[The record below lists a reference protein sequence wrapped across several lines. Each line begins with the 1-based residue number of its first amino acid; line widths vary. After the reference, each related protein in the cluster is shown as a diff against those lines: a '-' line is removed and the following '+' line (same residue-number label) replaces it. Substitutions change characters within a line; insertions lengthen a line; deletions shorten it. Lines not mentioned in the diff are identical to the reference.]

1 MGFFRRTSSKPQQQN
16 DTAEPVKQEVK
27 QQEESAYLTAA
38 PVRERTAEEIAR
50 DWWKERYGETLPEE
64 VATWIKQLT
73 RTEARRLNTAGAL
86 LSQQK
91 QARLRDAQRLAET
104 KLQNIEAS
112 LLRVHEQ
119 LDKLHRFNEKKHELT
134 EHKNRLYKINKQL
147 VSLTREEK
155 ELLRF
160 ETFETIQATFQK
172 MQILERQSRENK
184 QAQSLLLNEM
194 EQTQGKVNDLQ
205 KLLPRISDDRKEAAM
220 LMKVTRDN
228 LEEANRVLGAR
239 TILDL
244 DEQSAEQ
251 LLQSIGQQKDIL
263 TQEMQEHKN
272 EIETLQAQIT
282 RQYTQRQAIEPH
294 QNLIEHGEGVLVMLD
309 RLQEMADELK
319 TMAHK
324 QDEALHQQQEENNML
339 GRVYSEY
346 QRVEADINSLNSEL
360 RLHREQNRGR
370 TGYAL
375 QERAMQFKSRRQML
389 LSAHSLWTRISS
401 GHQLIEEKSQTV
413 NSLRLSIENLK
424 TNIENLEN
432 KVDPMRQLCH
442 EKEYTLTLSK
452 SQNVIQLRSDLKE
465 GVSCTVCGATHHP
478 YHSDTMLEQNKLI
491 GELRTDYELLKN
503 ELRAQEQQLQDLRLE
518 YAAQQARREVEE
530 ESLSQLRR
538 RQIEDMKEWSIFVP
552 LDRSFN
558 DESSSPNYEA
568 RTAMI
573 RQLIENAGRDADNAQ
588 KELDE
593 YNFHQTSI
601 NELTE
606 ALSRKEQQKSDLDT
620 RLSELNTGCQVMAR
634 QVEHRRQARETQQ
647 AAYTHLYERL
657 NGIITLSE
665 WYNDWKKSHEAL
677 RLRIEQMMEHW
688 AKLNSCISELN
699 HRQEVTQ
706 TLLEQKQAACAF
718 IDLLTLEVREER
730 ERRRAI
736 RKEGEK
742 SYENMLGQKG
752 VKEYFDTNNRQ
763 LQSAEA
769 EERKHLEELQKA
781 TILLA
786 EMQGRQRELMAQGE
800 QLDASAVGER
810 SKLDLWIRKFNAN
823 NPPVQ
828 YAELEHAFAEDKD
841 WNATREAVR
850 SVRMEA
856 TLEQTRVDALRS
868 AIVALQAEGMRPSDN
883 SEDSTAMMESLVTQ
897 QKQLEKQRKE
907 VLMQL
912 AEFQLTLNKHEE
924 CVARLKA
931 EEEEL
936 YALIDK

>member
-1 MGFFRRTSSKPQQQN
+1 
-16 DTAEPVKQEVK
+16 
-27 QQEESAYLTAA
+27 
-38 PVRERTAEEIAR
+38 
-50 DWWKERYGETLPEE
+50 
-64 VATWIKQLT
+64 
-73 RTEARRLNTAGAL
+73 
-86 LSQQK
+86 
-91 QARLRDAQRLAET
+91 
-104 KLQNIEAS
+104 
-112 LLRVHEQ
+112 
-119 LDKLHRFNEKKHELT
+119 
-134 EHKNRLYKINKQL
+134 
-147 VSLTREEK
+147 
-155 ELLRF
+155 
-160 ETFETIQATFQK
+160 
-172 MQILERQSRENK
+172 
-184 QAQSLLLNEM
+184 
-194 EQTQGKVNDLQ
+194 
-205 KLLPRISDDRKEAAM
+205 
-220 LMKVTRDN
+220 
-228 LEEANRVLGAR
+228 
-239 TILDL
+239 
-244 DEQSAEQ
+244 
-251 LLQSIGQQKDIL
+251 
-263 TQEMQEHKN
+263 
-272 EIETLQAQIT
+272 
-282 RQYTQRQAIEPH
+282 
-294 QNLIEHGEGVLVMLD
+294 
-309 RLQEMADELK
+309 
-319 TMAHK
+319 
-324 QDEALHQQQEENNML
+324 
-339 GRVYSEY
+339 
-346 QRVEADINSLNSEL
+346 
-360 RLHREQNRGR
+360 
-370 TGYAL
+370 
-375 QERAMQFKSRRQML
+375 MQFKSRRQML